1 MDFIGSK
8 VVGVV
13 EFDRG
18 GNMANTLRSC
28 DQLLSVV
35 SRVKFI
41 SAIISENRSQLLDRE
56 RTKDIAAVIRVCVF
70 LEKID

>member
-1 MDFIGSK
+1 MVDYIGSK

-18 GNMANTLRSC
+18 GNLASTLRSC
-28 DQLLSVV
+28 DQLLNVV

-41 SAIISENRSQLLDRE
+41 SANKSDNRSQLLDRE
-56 RTKDIAAVIRVCVF
+56 RTKDICIVYVCVCF
-70 LEKID
+70 